1 MKYIDQLE
9 LKGKRVFLRADL
21 NVPLKEGRITD
32 DYRIRATLPTIK
44 FAVEKGA
51 RLILCSH
58 LGRPE
63 GRDLSQSL
71 RPVAARISELL
82 SCSVTFVEDCVG
94 VEAQTVANNLKE
106 GEIALLENV
115 RFYEEEEKNDPEF
128 AKKLASLCD
137 VYVNDA
143 FATAHRKHA
152 STAGICKFVS
162 EKAGGFTMKDELTYF
177 DKALKDPKR
186 PLVAIFGGSKVST
199 KMNAIKFAGIKA
211 NKVIIG
217 GAMAN
222 TFFRAHGKEIG
233 RSLYEP
239 EVLAGA
245 LEAEAAL
252 KEAGVELYLPVDVVV
267 ASALKS
273 GVETRVVPIDEIP
286 SEAMA
291 LDIGPKTNE
300 LFDSVIKSAGTIVW
314 NGPMGAFET
323 EEFSGG
329 TYRLIDSVIASPALS
344 LVGGGDTDLALHQRH
359 AFDKVS
365 YVSTAGGAFLKLLEG
380 GTLAAVKALES

>member
-21 NVPLKEGRITD
+21 NVPLKEGKITD
-32 DYRIRATLPTIK
+32 DYRIRATIPTIK
-44 FAVEKGA
+44 FAIEKGA
-51 RLILCSH
+51 KLILCSH

-63 GRDLSQSL
+63 GRDLTQSL
-71 RPVAARISELL
+71 RPVAERISELMN
-82 SCSVTFVEDCVG
+82 CPVKFVGDCIGAEAESVSNTL
-94 VEAQTVANNLKE
+94 QE

-115 RFYEEEEKNDPEF
+115 RFYDEEEKNDPEF
-128 AKKLASLCD
+128 AKQLAKLCD
-137 VYVNDA
+137 VYINDA

-152 STAGICKFVS
+152 STAGICQFVS

-222 TFFRAHGKEIG
+222 TFFKAHGKEIG
-233 RSLYEP
+233 KSLYEP
-239 EVLAGA
+239 EAVQAA
-245 LEAEAAL
+245 LDAEAAL
-252 KEAGVELYLPVDVVV
+252 KDAGVELYLPVDVVV
-267 ASALKS
+267 APTLSS
-273 GVETRVVPIDEIP
+273 GAPTKVVSIDEIP
-286 SEAMA
+286 ADQMA
-291 LDIGPKTNE
+291 LDIGPKSNE
-300 LFDSVIKSAGTIVW
+300 IFDSVIQSAGTIVW

-329 TYRLIDSVIASPALS
+329 TYRLIDSVVASPALS

-380 GTLAAVKALES
+380 GTLAAVKALE